1 MNEYLLFLMKPTL
14 IKKKNVTFLFFLSV
28 VFFVAAINTITYRL
42 VSDLIIIQN
51 RDLSFYEILIFGVF
65 IAPPLEELIFRSFL
79 NLERKYSLSIVF
91 LLMIVAIWFLFIKK
105 YILATF
111 TFILL
116 ILFSYLVVNKF
127 NMLVAFLKKNYLYF
141 CYTMAMIFTLLHLF
155 NFTFKSLIVYPFFIF
170 SYLFLSLSISY
181 FRIKKG
187 MILGVIF
194 HAFYN
199 LLIIIGD
206 FIF

>member
-1 MNEYLLFLMKPTL
+1 M
-14 IKKKNVTFLFFLSV
+14 
-28 VFFVAAINTITYRL
+28 
-42 VSDLIIIQN
+42 
-51 RDLSFYEILIFGVF
+51 F

>member
-1 MNEYLLFLMKPTL
+1 MKPTL

-91 LLMIVAIWFLFIKK
+91 
-105 YILATF
+105 T
-111 TFILL
+111 
-116 ILFSYLVVNKF
+116 
-127 NMLVAFLKKNYLYF
+127 
-141 CYTMAMIFTLLHLF
+141 
-155 NFTFKSLIVYPFFIF
+155 
-170 SYLFLSLSISY
+170 
-181 FRIKKG
+181 
-187 MILGVIF
+187 
-194 HAFYN
+194 
-199 LLIIIGD
+199 
-206 FIF
+206 

>member
-1 MNEYLLFLMKPTL
+1 LLFLMKPTL

>member
-14 IKKKNVTFLFFLSV
+14 KKKNVTFLFFLSV

>member
-1 MNEYLLFLMKPTL
+1 MNDYLLFLMKPTL
-14 IKKKNVTFLFFLSV
+14 KKKNVTFLFFLSV
-28 VFFVAAINTITYRL
+28 GFFVAAINTITYRL
-42 VSDLIIIQN
+42 VSDFIIIQN

-91 LLMIVAIWFLFIKK
+91 LMMIVTIWFLFIKK

-116 ILFSYLVVNKF
+116 ILFSYLVINKF
-127 NMLVAFLKKNYLYF
+127 NMLVAFLKKNYFYF

-155 NFTFKSLIVYPFFIF
+155 NFTFKSLIVYPLFIF

-181 FRIKKG
+181 FRVKKG